1 MFDTR
6 KTRMIGLWCGEE
18 VVTIY

>member
-6 KTRMIGLWCGEE
+6 KTRMIGLPRGE
-18 VVTIY
+18 VT